1 MHIKYNIIFKK
12 YIPQV
17 TFIQKKPKTFSAG
30 SSGSSFGTKTPSS
43 SAKPQAHHWQS
54 GRAPA
59 AQNKPWMSGSG
70 SGAATKTAPMSQSA
84 SAQPSKP
91 NYNLNFSSVIGGREE
106 RGLRAPG
113 FGKKHGFACDQ

>member
-1 MHIKYNIIFKK
+1 M
-12 YIPQV
+12 
-17 TFIQKKPKTFSAG
+17 FSAG

-43 SAKPQAHHWQS
+43 SAKTHAHHWQS

-59 AQNKPWMSGSG
+59 AQNKPWMPGSG
-70 SGAATKTAPMSQSA
+70 SGATTKTAPMSQSA

-106 RGLRAPG
+106 RGLRGPG
-113 FGKKHGFACDQ
+113 FGKKHGFAYDQE